1 MYPQTGLAQ
10 TQSNGVGSVVNYPT
24 DAPRPID
31 SGIAS
36 TLQSLTE
43 QVIGTVKLAYSVRV
57 ALGIQSPEAEVKQPK
72 SPSSLIECLAELRRK
87 LLAANSDLETV
98 INHINS

>member
-10 TQSNGVGSVVNYPT
+10 PQSSGMGSIVSYPT
-24 DAPRPID
+24 DTPRPID

-43 QVIGTVKLAYSVRV
+43 QVMGTVKLAYSVRV
-57 ALGIQSPEAEVKQPK
+57 ALGIQSPESEGKQPN
-72 SPSSLIECLAELRRK
+72 SPGSLIECLAELRRK
-87 LLAANSDLETV
+87 LGAANSDLETV